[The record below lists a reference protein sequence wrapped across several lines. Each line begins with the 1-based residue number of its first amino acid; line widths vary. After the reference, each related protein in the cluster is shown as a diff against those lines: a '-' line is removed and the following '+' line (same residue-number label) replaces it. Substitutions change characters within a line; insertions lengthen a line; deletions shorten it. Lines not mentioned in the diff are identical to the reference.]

1 MCLYLLLYVCV
12 YFAVGEKKE
21 EVVVAVDG
29 ERYDVYVKERRR
41 HAVYWEQS
49 PTEVRRC
56 TWFYKGDKDT
66 RFMPYPEDF
75 SKSLEVVWHW
85 PITLLSPM
93 TSDLI
98 LPLNLLVPYFSFH
111 ICSSLIPALPIFQE
125 AYMIAV
131 TLDEW
136 NRKLE
141 FPTGETVILHNP
153 KVNPALR
160 IPLSTL

>member
-1 MCLYLLLYVCV
+1 MTLFNKLYRGATQTSQILVFPFDNISLLKVGQDDSSLAYTICPYFSRRVHLLAYLLDFIESLFKMFLYLLLYVCV

-41 HAVYWEQS
+41 HAVYWEQG

-75 SKSLEVVWHW
+75 SKSLEVV
-85 PITLLSPM
+85 
-93 TSDLI
+93 
-98 LPLNLLVPYFSFH
+98 
-111 ICSSLIPALPIFQE
+111 
-125 AYMIAV
+125 
-131 TLDEW
+131 
-136 NRKLE
+136 
-141 FPTGETVILHNP
+141 
-153 KVNPALR
+153 
-160 IPLSTL
+160 